1 MKRNFRL
8 LEISAISY
16 KILGQYRSIKKKEHH
31 MTEELFKK
39 MAQSVLD
46 GDTDA
51 AIALAKQ
58 AIASG
63 INPLEAITN
72 GFVSGVNQV
81 GENFACGQ
89 AFLPELV
96 MAGEAMKA
104 AVSTLE
110 PEMQKRGLERKM
122 LGKVVLATVE
132 GDIHEI
138 GKSLVGTML
147 SASGFQVFDLGV
159 DVPAEKIIAKIQE
172 VDADLVGLSALLTTT
187 MVKQKE
193 VIEELD
199 KLGLRKKVK
208 VMVGG
213 APVTKDWV
221 QKIEADGYSEDAIG
235 AVGLAKQLVGVA

>member
-1 MKRNFRL
+1 
-8 LEISAISY
+8 
-16 KILGQYRSIKKKEHH
+16 

-46 GDTDA
+46 GDSEA
-51 AIALAKQ
+51 AVALAKQ
-58 AIASG
+58 AVESNID
-63 INPLEAITN
+63 PLDAITK
-72 GFVSGVNQV
+72 GYVVGVNQV
-81 GENFACGQ
+81 GESFANGD

-104 AVSTLE
+104 AVTALE
-110 PEMQKRGLERKM
+110 PEMKKRGSKRTM

-147 SASGFQVFDLGV
+147 SASGFEVFDLGV
-159 DVPAEKIIAKIQE
+159 DVPAAKIIAKVQE
-172 VDADLVGLSALLTTT
+172 VDANLVGLSALLTTT
-187 MVKQKE
+187 MVKQKD
-193 VIEELD
+193 VIDELD
-199 KLGLRKKVK
+199 KLGLRRKVK

-213 APVTKDWV
+213 APVTRDWV

-235 AVGLAKQLVGVA
+235 AVALAKQLLGLV